1 MNRVAL
7 GIVTLLIVISTLSL
21 RAQQQ
26 GSTASLTITDK
37 AAVEKWSQ
45 STYGQQ
51 PNSNDV
57 MGDTQLLLSMT
68 PAQRQGAYLFKQ
80 HCNACHGPQM
90 ASAASFGPRL
100 SKVNVGAAGIEDAVR
115 TQIMQGSDH
124 MPAFRYALQPAQ
136 VNMIIEYL
144 KTIPAYCTDCKAGDV
159 RRKAK

>member
-1 MNRVAL
+1 MNRVVPA
-7 GIVTLLIVISTLSL
+7 IVLLLVVILTLSL

-26 GSTASLTITDK
+26 ASTASLTITDN
-37 AAVEKWSQ
+37 AAVEKWSR

-68 PAQRQGAYLFKQ
+68 SGQRQGAYLFKQ

-100 SKVNVGAAGIEDAVR
+100 SKVNVGAAGMEDAVR
-115 TQIMQGSDH
+115 TQIMQGSNR
-124 MPAFRYALQPAQ
+124 MPAFRYALQPSQ
-136 VNMIIEYL
+136 VSMIIEYL
-144 KTIPAYCTDCKAGDV
+144 KTVPAYCTDCKAGDV

>member
-1 MNRVAL
+1 MNRVAPA
-7 GIVTLLIVISTLSL
+7 IVLLLVVIFTLSL

-26 GSTASLTITDK
+26 SATASLTITDN
-37 AAVEKWSQ
+37 AAVEKWSR

-100 SKVNVGAAGIEDAVR
+100 SKVNVGAAGMEDAVR
-115 TQIMQGSDH
+115 TQIMQGSDR
-124 MPAFRYALQPAQ
+124 MPAFRYALQSPQ

-144 KTIPAYCTDCKAGDV
+144 KTVPANCTNCKAGDV
-159 RRKAK
+159 RRTAK

>member
-1 MNRVAL
+1 MNRVVPA
-7 GIVTLLIVISTLSL
+7 IVLLLVVILTLSL

-26 GSTASLTITDK
+26 ASTASLTITDN
-37 AAVEKWSQ
+37 AAVEKWSR

-68 PAQRQGAYLFKQ
+68 SGQRQGAYLFKQ

-100 SKVNVGAAGIEDAVR
+100 SKVNVGAAGMEDAVR
-115 TQIMQGSDH
+115 TQIMQGSNR
-124 MPAFRYALQPAQ
+124 MPAFRYALQSSQ

-144 KTIPAYCTDCKAGDV
+144 KTVPAYCTDCKAGDV

>member
-1 MNRVAL
+1 MNRVVPA
-7 GIVTLLIVISTLSL
+7 IVLLLVVILTLSL

-26 GSTASLTITDK
+26 ASTASLTITDN
-37 AAVEKWSQ
+37 AAVEKWSR

-68 PAQRQGAYLFKQ
+68 SGQRQGAYLFKQ

-100 SKVNVGAAGIEDAVR
+100 SKVNVGAAGMEDAVR
-115 TQIMQGSDH
+115 TQIMQGSNR
-124 MPAFRYALQPAQ
+124 MPAFRYALQSSQ

-144 KTIPAYCTDCKAGDV
+144 KTVPAYCTDCKAGDV
-159 RRKAK
+159 RRK